1 MTTTRSKSS
10 PQAIRQ
16 AKKEEIAAKALELLR
31 SPHLFGHYL
40 EAIERSGVVGEERN
54 AEVLLIVG
62 VSRVLQKP
70 INLIIKAPSS
80 AGKNHL
86 ASRGLRLFPT
96 DAVRELTSSSALAWN
111 YSADDF
117 RHRIVYLQERN
128 DASGAIHPA
137 RLLISEDKLIRKVTV
152 GSGRNRTT
160 QDFVAEGPI
169 ASVSTTT
176 KNQLEIDDETR
187 HISIWMDASQAQ
199 SRRVVRSAV
208 KEIKPLSQDELGI
221 WRKAHRMLEGRARI
235 PIKLPGWMD
244 EVGERVYVGD
254 IRVRRYF
261 PAFVTACQTVALM
274 RSFQKSRQL
283 PESVEVDF
291 ADFWITT
298 ILFESVFVESI
309 HRGSD
314 ASLETRCAVE
324 KIVKRKG
331 RGAAVEDLM
340 NEWSMTEGKAYAR
353 LREAVKAGTIR
364 RSNKPQKG
372 NKKLF
377 RPMPQPRFLPD
388 PEEFFRQTPG
398 VGDRLN
404 FVHPLNGEWVIM
416 TR

>member
-1 MTTTRSKSS
+1 MTTTRSKLS
-10 PQAIRQ
+10 PQVIRL
-16 AKKEEIAAKALELLR
+16 AKKKEITAKALTLLR

-62 VSRVLQKP
+62 VSRVLEKP

-86 ASRGLRLFPT
+86 ASRGLRLFPR

-137 RLLISEDKLIRKVTV
+137 RLLISEGKLIRKVTV

-208 KEIKPLSQDELGI
+208 KEIKPLSRDELRI
-221 WRKAHRMLEGRARI
+221 WRKAHRMLEGRAKI
-235 PIKLPGWMD
+235 AIKLPEWFR
-244 EVGERVYVGD
+244 EVAERVDVAD

-261 PAFVTACQTVALM
+261 SAFVTACQTVALM
-274 RSFQKSRQL
+274 RSFQKTEQV
-283 PESVEVDF
+283 PERLEVDF

-298 ILFESVFVESI
+298 ILFESVFTESI

-314 ASLETRCAVE
+314 TSLETRCAVE
-324 KIVKRKG
+324 HIVKRVD
-331 RGAAVEDLM
+331 AH
-340 NEWSMTEGKAYAR
+340 
-353 LREAVKAGTIR
+353 
-364 RSNKPQKG
+364 QK
-372 NKKLF
+372 
-377 RPMPQPRFLPD
+377 
-388 PEEFFRQTPG
+388 
-398 VGDRLN
+398 
-404 FVHPLNGEWVIM
+404 
-416 TR
+416 TRVFDHAPV